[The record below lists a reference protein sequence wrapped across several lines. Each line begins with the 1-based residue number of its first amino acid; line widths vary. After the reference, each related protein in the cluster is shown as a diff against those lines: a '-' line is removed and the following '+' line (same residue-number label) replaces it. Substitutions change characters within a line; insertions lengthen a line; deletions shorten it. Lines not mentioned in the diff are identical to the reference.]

1 MRPFPA
7 FAPTEFPMN
16 AISTNLLR
24 LAALPV
30 CAGLLSSCV
39 HLKPA
44 NREFHTAAEFAYD
57 STSGSGR
64 EGITAE
70 EALQRIPKDPT
81 FQKIKLDRPLDR
93 SYLQA
98 PMGPYRVG
106 PGVELDI
113 EVAELEETRA
123 RSKVMP
129 DGMLYYDVA
138 RGIDVT
144 GKTMSEISTL
154 LSKSLE
160 SDYVNPIVTVNV
172 AKADSQRFW
181 MLGQVQ
187 KPGAYP
193 ITRPTT
199 LISALSEGGGLLTNT
214 ESSEVSNPEAAD
226 LERAILI
233 RNGDLIPVDFDR
245 LVREGDMSQNVY
257 VKGGDYIFVPSLTT
271 RSFYVLGHVNKPG
284 PVYFERGATLVSAVA
299 AAGGPQTD
307 AIVTK
312 ALILRG
318 GTLHPQVA
326 VVNLRDIM
334 KGQEPDLKLE
344 GGDIVWVPRSPWSKL
359 EDYVEAVLITAAQAV
374 AVQEG
379 LGVLGATG
387 SAGVTITAGGN

>member
-1 MRPFPA
+1 M
-7 FAPTEFPMN
+7 T

-57 STSGSGR
+57 RASDSGR

-106 PGVELDI
+106 PGDELDI

-160 SDYVNPIVTVNV
+160 SDYVDPIVTVNV

-334 KGQEPDLKLE
+334 KGQEPDLTLE

-379 LGVLGATG
+379 LGVLGVTG